1 MGLCRLLNR
10 HNLCNHGSN
19 SLTRYQLQYVSLIFY
34 TGTQLA
40 ATNDV
45 HAFKPAYLCING
57 GLLASQVANQYN
69 TSIRTARFDTILKGC
84 ADQFDH
90 QVDTVGILYD
100 LSHLLLSMVDYH
112 IGPHAAHLGG

>member
-1 MGLCRLLNR
+1 MGLCCLLNR
-10 HNLCNHGSN
+10 HNLCNDRSN
-19 SLTRYQLQYVSLIFY
+19 SLTCYQLQYVLLIFY
-34 TGTQLA
+34 TGTQMA

-69 TSIRTARFDTILKGC
+69 TSIRTARFNTILKGC

-90 QVDTVGILYD
+90 QVDTVRILYD
-100 LSHLLLSMVDYH
+100 LSHLLLSVVDY
-112 IGPHAAHLGG
+112 PTAPQPPQL